1 MDPKFDEIQSDPSNE
16 IFKVVFFPDRVY
28 HARYLNATR
37 SERYRY
43 NVREVRSI
51 TGILAM
57 KGEVY
62 LDGAFL
68 TNFLRLEY
76 RPDRLVEVVREKGRF
91 LEGQILGW
99 ARLTVGTA
107 EAGDSPRPEAMF
119 KLHYCPWIDAYQV
132 EFWQDL
138 RPPAGSR
145 HAYQVTQ
152 MMGASGMITRKP
164 EFTEALKDVKALRR
178 IEAAFREN
186 DYQVPSGY
194 RINDPEWDNNFMR
207 SHQEPRSSAP
217 SSQQNTVNDG
227 NYLLDFQRGF
237 FLDAAQVQP
246 VRYRNAM
253 MDPTNPDRADDNII
267 EMKWLVQ
274 RELGGSMVFFHEV
287 TIPPG
292 KVEGTH
298 QHIGTEELYYIT
310 EGQGTAYMAEVDDP
324 KLAALPTV
332 ERDVFGLGMRRCKE
346 IPVQPGNVIFTK
358 SGGIHGIRNDTAKP
372 LKFVAFLYHT
382 A

>member
-1 MDPKFDEIQSDPSNE
+1 MDPRFDEIQSDPANQ
-16 IFKVVFFPDRVY
+16 IFKIVFFPDRVY

-37 SERYRY
+37 SNRYRY

-51 TGILAM
+51 VGVLAM

-62 LDGAFL
+62 LDGAFY
-68 TNFLRLEY
+68 TNFIRLEY
-76 RPDRLVEVVREKGRF
+76 RPDRLIEVVREEGRF
-91 LEGQILGW
+91 LEGQLMGW
-99 ARLTVGTA
+99 ARLTTGGA
-107 EAGDSPRPEAMF
+107 NAARPESMF
-119 KLHYCPWIDAYQV
+119 KMHYCPWIDAYQV
-132 EFWQDL
+132 EFWQNL

-152 MMGASGMITRKP
+152 MMGQQGSITRIAA
-164 EFTEALKDVKALRR
+164 FDQALSDLPALRR
-178 IEAAFREN
+178 IETAFREN
-186 DYQVPSGY
+186 DYQLPSGY
-194 RINDPEWDNNFMR
+194 KINDPVWDNNFMR
-207 SHQEPRSSAP
+207 THQEPRSSAP
-217 SSQQNTVNDG
+217 SSDQNTVEDL

-237 FLDAAQVQP
+237 FLDATQVEP

-253 MDPTNPDRADDNII
+253 MDPTNPDRGVDNVI
-267 EMKWLVQ
+267 EMKWLLQ
-274 RELGGSMVFFHEV
+274 RELGGSMIFFHEV

-298 QHIGTEELYYIT
+298 QHIGTEELYYIL
-310 EGQGTAYMAEVDDP
+310 EGEGTAYMAEVDDP

-332 ERDVFGLGMRRCKE
+332 ERDVFGLGKHRCKE
-346 IPVQPGNVIFTK
+346 IGVRPGHIIFTK
-358 SGGIHGIRNDTAKP
+358 SGGIHGIRNNTNKP